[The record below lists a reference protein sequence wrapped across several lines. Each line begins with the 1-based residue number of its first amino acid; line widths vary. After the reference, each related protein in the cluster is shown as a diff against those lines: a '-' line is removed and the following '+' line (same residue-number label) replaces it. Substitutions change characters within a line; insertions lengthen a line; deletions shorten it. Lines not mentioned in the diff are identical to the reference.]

1 MSLRTDE
8 LKNRIEARK
17 HELLAKLGELKA
29 DARAEAADRRDAIK
43 QRLDEVEAYLK
54 DGWENVSST
63 VEQKLN
69 SWLDRDKDKGGKQN

>member
-17 HELLAKLGELKA
+17 HELLAKLNELKA
-29 DARAEAADRRDAIK
+29 DARAEAAERRDALK
-43 QRLDEVEAYLK
+43 HRLDEVEAYLK

-69 SWLDRDKDKGGKQN
+69 SWLERDKDKADKN